1 MLSKL
6 LRKAAPTPPLPFA
19 VEDGTRIYAVGDIH
33 GRADLLAEM
42 IDRIRV
48 DMDRCSAHRLVTV
61 FLGDY
66 VDRGP
71 DSRLVVDMLLALS
84 QGGNAICL
92 KGNHEAI
99 LVRFLREPILWENW
113 VALGGL
119 QTLLSYGLRVPARLS
134 REDQVRVA
142 EEFRQALPAE
152 HLYFLE
158 SLPLTHVSGNVAF
171 VHAGLRPTVP
181 LDRQQEEDLLWIR
194 QPFLDHR
201 DPFSHF
207 VVHGHTPVESP
218 EVHANRINIDTGA
231 FATGRLSC
239 IALQGNS
246 HTFL

>member
-6 LRKAAPTPPLPFA
+6 LRKAAPIPPLPFM
-19 VEDGTRIYAVGDIH
+19 VEGGTRIYAVGDIH
-33 GRADLLAEM
+33 GRADLLGEM

-48 DMDRCSAHRLVTV
+48 DMDRHSARRQVTV

-84 QGGNAICL
+84 QGGNAVCL

-99 LVRFLREPILWENW
+99 LVRFPQEPSLWENW
-113 VALGGL
+113 VAFGGM
-119 QTLLSYGLRVPARLS
+119 QTLLSYGLRIPARLA

-142 EEFRQALPAE
+142 EEFRQALPPE
-152 HLYFLE
+152 HLHFLE
-158 SLPLTHVSGNVAF
+158 SLPLSYVSGNVAF
-171 VHAGLRPTVP
+171 VHAGLRPNIP
-181 LDRQQEEDLLWIR
+181 LDQQQEEDLLWIR
-194 QPFLDHR
+194 RPFLDHR
-201 DPFSHF
+201 SPFSHF

-218 EVHANRINIDTGA
+218 EVHTNRINIDTGA

-239 IALQGNS
+239 IALEGSS
-246 HTFL
+246 HMFL

>member
-1 MLSKL
+1 MVGS
-6 LRKAAPTPPLPFA
+6 
-19 VEDGTRIYAVGDIH
+19 GTRIYSVGDIH

-48 DMDRCSAHRLVTV
+48 DMDRHPARHLVTV

-71 DSRLVVDMLLALS
+71 DSRIVVDMLLALS
-84 QGGNAICL
+84 RGGNAICL

-99 LVRFLREPILWENW
+99 LVRFLHEPSLWETW
-113 VALGGL
+113 AAFGGV

-134 REDQVRVA
+134 REDQVSVA
-142 EEFRQALPAE
+142 AEFRQALPPE
-152 HLYFLE
+152 HLHFLE
-158 SLPLTHVSGNVAF
+158 SLPLTYVSGNVAF
-171 VHAGLRPTVP
+171 VHAGFRPNVP
-181 LDRQQEEDLLWIR
+181 LDQQQEEDLLWIR
-194 QPFLDHR
+194 RPFLDHR

-231 FATGRLSC
+231 FATGKLSC
-239 IALQGNS
+239 IALEGGS
-246 HTFL
+246 YTFL